1 MKKGKTETVVRLF
14 YEVEVFN
21 EEGPHWYIRRWNF
34 ETLEEA
40 REYIKEHTACRI
52 FAERFRIV
60 KSETTI
66 ARTLI
71 E

>member
-1 MKKGKTETVVRLF
+1 MKRGKTETVQRLF

-21 EEGPHWYIRRWNF
+21 PEGPHWYIRRWNF

-40 REYIKEHTACRI
+40 REYIKEHTRLPYSD
-52 FAERFRIV
+52 RFRIV

-66 ARTLI
+66 ARTFI

>member
-1 MKKGKTETVVRLF
+1 MKKGKTETVQRLF

-21 EEGPHWYIRRWNF
+21 PEGRHWYVRRWNF
-34 ETLEEA
+34 ESLEEA
-40 REYIKEHTACRI
+40 REYVREHRKYLCP
-52 FAERFRIV
+52 ERFRIV